1 MTTNSRR
8 CIRVSDQPVRRLLG
22 IGDLSDAEINAV
34 LHRAAGLVGG
44 APPSSLSGVLGIG
57 MFETSLRTRTGF
69 ASAAYR
75 LGLGVIEVDARR
87 SSEIS
92 MPESLVDT
100 VRTLSGYADA
110 LVVRAPGPASLL
122 SAAARADVPWLNA
135 GDRGRT
141 AEHPSQALIDV
152 FAMEQLAGPVG
163 ELHVAVCGD
172 LRMRSARSLLTL
184 LALRQPRRLTLLT
197 HPELSDGF
205 ELPPALEPI
214 TSQRTHAALH
224 DIAVL
229 MVVGIPHGA
238 ATEPVRTALRVDN
251 EMLASAPADAVIL
264 SPMPIIDEIASS
276 ARGDHR
282 MRYFEQSDLGLFV
295 RIALVELLFGRLG

>member
-1 MTTNSRR
+1 MTTNFRC
-8 CIRVSDQPVRRLLG
+8 CIRVSDQPVRRVLG
-22 IGDLSDAEINAV
+22 ISDLSDAEIDAV
-34 LHRAAGLVGG
+34 LHRAGGLASG
-44 APPSSLSGVLGIG
+44 ATPLSMSGVLGIG

-100 VRTLSGYADA
+100 VRTLSGYADV
-110 LVVRAPGPASLL
+110 LVVRAPGPASAL
-122 SAAARADVPWLNA
+122 SAAARSDVPWLNA

-152 FAMEQLAGPVG
+152 FAMERLVGPVG

-172 LRMRSARSLLTL
+172 LRMRSARSLLAL

-197 HPELSDGF
+197 HLELTDGF
-205 ELPPALEPI
+205 ELPPALGPI
-214 TSQRTHAALH
+214 TSQHTHADLH
-224 DIAVL
+224 DVAVL
-229 MVVGIPHGA
+229 MAVGIPHGA
-238 ATEPVRTALRVDN
+238 ATEPARTALRVDN
-251 EMLASAPADAVIL
+251 EMLTSMPSDAVVL
-264 SPMPIIDEIASS
+264 SPMPIIDEIASP
-276 ARGDHR
+276 ARRDHR

-295 RIALVELLFGRLG
+295 RIALVELLLGRLG